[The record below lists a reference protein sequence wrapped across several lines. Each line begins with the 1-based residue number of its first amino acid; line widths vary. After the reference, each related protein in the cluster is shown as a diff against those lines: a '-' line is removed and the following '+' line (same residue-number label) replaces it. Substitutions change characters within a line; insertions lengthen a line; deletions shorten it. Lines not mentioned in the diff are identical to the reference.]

1 MMGHV
6 RLVVSRLHR
15 HRHRPRL
22 ALPHHRTGS

>member
-1 MMGHV
+1 MGHV